1 MRLFLII
8 VSAANIEKAGRAGK
22 ITLILHP
29 AYLIITRKV
38 KPRIKDKDQTT
49 SLRFFLCLI
58 LLNTLIQEIRYTG
71 AISGNVTK

>member
-22 ITLILHP
+22 INLILHP
-29 AYLIITRKV
+29 TYLIINRKV
-38 KPRIKDKDQTT
+38 KPRIKDKDQIT

-71 AISGNVTK
+71 DISGNVTK